1 MRGEQERKA
10 KERQEEERRRRE
22 AAIREREEKMSR
34 REREMREREERQARE
49 REQEKRREE
58 EERARLKREW
68 EELAEARRE
77 CEKRAREKAER
88 CNDFIKKMLSV
99 LAGAVVGAGLGVM
112 LGIGAG
118 VMALNMLAV
127 GTEQRW
133 TPVPDRA
140 QRSPFELRI
149 VLLGKTGAGKSASGN
164 TILGREEFR
173 SQVSAASVTKACE
186 KRTGV
191 AAGRR
196 VAVIDTPGFY
206 DTTLSLEEVRAEIA
220 RCISLSAPGPHAFLL
235 VMPLGRFTEEER
247 RAVQL
252 IRGIFGER
260 AASRTVLLFT
270 RADDLEGKSVEG
282 YLQGADEELRGLV
295 EKCGGRCHAFNNREK
310 GDRAQVAELLEKIE
324 RMVEEENG
332 GGCYTNE
339 TYRLAEEEIRREEA
353 RMLREREEDG
363 GTEEEEEGR
372 RRMTGWVKRAR
383 PPGGLGGKPREIP
396 LPTRERIRS
405 RAEVSKRVLGKLKIL
420 VAAGAAGAAVGALFG
435 AAVPLAGAGGAV
447 VAGKAVAAVMAGSVA
462 AGDAAGAVA
471 AAVAGKTALGAAAG
485 VLLGG
490 SVGSVA
496 GAEAESSAQAAREA
510 AESVGAIGVAA
521 VGLAVGTGGAV
532 GAGAS
537 LMAAS
542 AAGTALGVTGVE
554 AGVEGIAAGLTCRA
568 AVESSGAVASTGAA
582 VKLLT
587 AMAELGRAA
596 AGVALAG
603 GLALKIVRET
613 VRSDA
618 TSDSGVF
625 TEKKTFE
632 VYLNK

>member
-1 MRGEQERKA
+1 MNMD
-10 KERQEEERRRRE
+10 
-22 AAIREREEKMSR
+22 AA
-34 REREMREREERQARE
+34 A
-49 REQEKRREE
+49 
-58 EERARLKREW
+58 
-68 EELAEARRE
+68 
-77 CEKRAREKAER
+77 
-88 CNDFIKKMLSV
+88 
-99 LAGAVVGAGLGVM
+99 AGPGSP
-112 LGIGAG
+112 
-118 VMALNMLAV
+118 

-133 TPVPDRA
+133 TPVPDQA
-140 QRSPFELRI
+140 QRSPSELRI

-173 SQVSAASVTKACE
+173 SQVSATSVTKACE

-196 VAVIDTPGFY
+196 VAVIDTPGFF
-206 DTTLSLEEVRAEIA
+206 DTTLSLEEIRAEIA
-220 RCISLSAPGPHAFLL
+220 RCVSLSAPGPHAFLL

-260 AASRTVLLFT
+260 AASRTMLLFT
-270 RADDLEGKSVEG
+270 RADDLEGKPVEG

-324 RMVEEENG
+324 RMVEVENG

-339 TYRLAEEEIRREEA
+339 TYRLAEEEIRTEEA

-363 GTEEEEEGR
+363 GTEEEEEEGR
-372 RRMTGWVKRAR
+372 RRMTGWAKRAR

-462 AGDAAGAVA
+462 AGEAAGAVA

-496 GAEAESSAQAAREA
+496 GAEAEGPAQAAREA

-521 VGLAVGTGGAV
+521 VGLAVGTGGVVA
-532 GAGAS
+532 AGAS

-554 AGVEGIAAGLTCRA
+554 AVAGVEGIAAGLTCRA
-568 AVESSGAVASTGAA
+568 AVESSSAVASTGAA

-613 VRSDA
+613 VRSDT

>member
-1 MRGEQERKA
+1 M
-10 KERQEEERRRRE
+10 
-22 AAIREREEKMSR
+22 
-34 REREMREREERQARE
+34 
-49 REQEKRREE
+49 
-58 EERARLKREW
+58 
-68 EELAEARRE
+68 
-77 CEKRAREKAER
+77 
-88 CNDFIKKMLSV
+88 
-99 LAGAVVGAGLGVM
+99 
-112 LGIGAG
+112 
-118 VMALNMLAV
+118 
-127 GTEQRW
+127 
-133 TPVPDRA
+133 
-140 QRSPFELRI
+140 
-149 VLLGKTGAGKSASGN
+149 
-164 TILGREEFR
+164 
-173 SQVSAASVTKACE
+173 
-186 KRTGV
+186 
-191 AAGRR
+191 
-196 VAVIDTPGFY
+196 
-206 DTTLSLEEVRAEIA
+206 
-220 RCISLSAPGPHAFLL
+220 
-235 VMPLGRFTEEER
+235 
-247 RAVQL
+247 
-252 IRGIFGER
+252 
-260 AASRTVLLFT
+260 LLFT
-270 RADDLEGKSVEG
+270 RADDLEGKPVEG

-310 GDRAQVAELLEKIE
+310 GDRAQVTELLEKIE
-324 RMVEEENG
+324 RMVEVENG

-363 GTEEEEEGR
+363 GTEEEEEEG
-372 RRMTGWVKRAR
+372 RRMTGWAKRAR
-383 PPGGLGGKPREIP
+383 ALGGLGGKPREIP

-420 VAAGAAGAAVGALFG
+420 VAAGAMGAAVGALFG

-447 VAGKAVAAVMAGSVA
+447 VAGKAVAAVMTGSVA
-462 AGDAAGAVA
+462 AGEAAGAVA

-496 GAEAESSAQAAREA
+496 GAEAESPAQAAREA

-521 VGLAVGTGGAV
+521 VGLAVGTGGVVA
-532 GAGAS
+532 AGAS

-554 AGVEGIAAGLTCRA
+554 AVAGVEGIAAGLTCRA
-568 AVESSGAVASTGAA
+568 GVESSSAVASTGAA
-582 VKLLT
+582 VKMLT